1 MENFK
6 VIKSDKTEYDWEKE
20 LGVRAVNR
28 DSRVFETI
36 SDARDLTIVLYDD
49 KADDFDEW
57 EVSDALAEN
66 LRNGFDNEYT
76 LYNSNL
82 LLVGF
87 AYYEV

>member
-1 MENFK
+1 MGKFRK
-6 VIKSDKTEYDWEKE
+6 IKSNKTEYDWEKE
-20 LGVRAVNR
+20 LGVHAINR

-36 SDARDLTIVLYDD
+36 SDANGLTIVLYDD

-76 LYNSNL
+76 LYDSNL
-82 LLVGF
+82 SLVGF